1 MKHYVVYPAKEARL
15 WLILFLIANLLNAYS
30 IYHYKTSW
38 KELYT
43 QLGYVF
49 LLSLALYLV
58 VTVIRRIFVLSRRK
72 HEA

>member
-1 MKHYVVYPAKEARL
+1 MKHYVVYPRKEARL

-38 KELYT
+38 KELYS

-49 LLSLALYLV
+49 LLSLAMYV
-58 VTVIRRIFVLSRRK
+58 VITVIRRIFVLSRTK
-72 HEA
+72 NEA